1 MLKISVFF
9 QLLLRIFASFALL
22 SFIGGCASE
31 QELIKGKAN
40 SVTDEVSYEVNG
52 IHGQL
57 LENVEKALSSLP
69 AVSKKNAFIFSRE
82 IRDKTK
88 KALRALGYYR
98 PKIEIIAPDPK
109 GALNTV
115 EINVDSGKATF
126 IRNCEVEILGEGAKY
141 EIFSTLVKKS
151 GIEPYKRL
159 DHGSYES
166 LKNDLKNAALELGF
180 FDYKLIVS
188 QIVVFS
194 DEDKADI
201 ALIADTG
208 KRYVFGKLKSDAETL
223 ELLKPARKLFKLQE
237 GVPFSSE
244 ALKKFQ
250 TDMSRTGYYSSVD
263 VRAAVEKRDK
273 HKVPLELH
281 LERKKNN
288 QMRTGIG
295 FSSDEDLRIMLAWDK
310 PLLNEEGHSFSSY
323 ARLSKIR
330 QNAEIVYK
338 IPRKDPN
345 LDYYYLRAAQI
356 HTDFNDTKSDLSHLS
371 VHYVAD
377 ITGKW
382 RRDYSLRGEYE
393 DYTQGREKG
402 FAIDVIPGLLLSRR
416 ETSGGTDPEY
426 GYDISGDFTGG
437 SSLWSD
443 YNFFRAVLSFR
454 GIVSPSEDT
463 RLLLRLTGGAIVG
476 SDAYKVPPSLRFFAG
491 GDRSVRG
498 FSYMSQSPKQ
508 DGFLKGGRYLATGT
522 AELQFPIGISSS
534 RGAVFLDAGKA
545 FDTVGKQSMLWG
557 PGIGYRY
564 LSRYGAASVDLAVGV
579 SDTDHGFKLHFS
591 FGPEF

>member
-1 MLKISVFF
+1 MILHVS
-9 QLLLRIFASFALL
+9 AALTL
-22 SFIGGCASE
+22 AFLIGGCASE
-31 QELIKGKAN
+31 QETVKGKAN
-40 SVTDEVSYEVNG
+40 SVTDEVSYEVSG
-52 IHGQL
+52 SDGEL
-57 LENVEKALSSLP
+57 LENVDKALSSLP
-69 AVSKKNAFIFSRE
+69 AVSKKNSFIFLRE
-82 IRDKTK
+82 MRDKTK
-88 KALRALGYYR
+88 RALRALGYYH
-98 PKIEIIAPDPK
+98 PKIDIVPPDPK
-109 GALNTV
+109 GESSAV
-115 EINVDSGKATF
+115 EVKIDPGKGMF

-141 EIFSTLVKKS
+141 EIFRTLVEKS
-151 GIEPYKRL
+151 GIESYKRL
-159 DHGSYES
+159 DHGSYEK
-166 LKNDLKNAALELGF
+166 LKNDLKNTALELGF

-188 QIVVFS
+188 QIAVFS
-194 DEDKADI
+194 EEDKADI

-208 KRYVFGKLKSDAETL
+208 KRYAFGALKADPGTL
-223 ELLKPARKLFKLQE
+223 ELLKPASKLFKLKE
-237 GVPFSSE
+237 GVPYSGD

-250 TDMSRTGYYSSVD
+250 TDMSRTGFYSSVD
-263 VRAAVEKRDK
+263 VRAVVEDRAQ
-273 HKVPLELH
+273 HKIPLELH
-281 LERKKNN
+281 LERKKSN

-310 PLLNEEGHSFSSY
+310 PLLNEQGHSFSSY
-323 ARLSKIR
+323 ARLSKVR

-356 HTDFNDTKSDLSHLS
+356 HTDFNDTKSDLSHVS
-371 VHYVAD
+371 MHYVAD

-402 FAIDVIPGLLLSRR
+402 VAYDVMPGLLLSRR
-416 ETSGGTDPEY
+416 ETSGGADPEY
-426 GYDISGDFTGG
+426 GYDLSGDFTGG

-498 FSYMSQSPKQ
+498 FSYMSQSPKR
-508 DGFLKGGRYLATGT
+508 DGFLRGGRYLATGT

-545 FDTVGKQSMLWG
+545 FDTVGTQSMLWG

-564 LSRYGAASVDLAVGV
+564 LSRYGAASVDLAAGI
-579 SDTDHGFKLHFS
+579 SDTDHGFRLHFS